1 MNKINHLQRTIFP
14 EIIDDF
20 VKKFEVLKRKLLC
33 EILHIPELPEDAWS
47 QATLQ
52 FEYGGLGL
60 RNAADTTDCAFVAS
74 ALSCLPSI
82 VKFFPCIQS
91 MLDNRDYSLGWLKV
105 LQSACCRLAQ
115 TDEDYYE
122 DKIAFRGGVFDPG
135 KLFELNLGNADKLQA
150 VLMIPRNKCK
160 GQAFLATPA
169 DMNDREIARRVA
181 VASSEAAALFRIAC
195 LSPGRHLGSHHFIVA
210 TKQFLGIPVNAHFDI
225 GQCICKAK
233 RNLINEFGDHFFTC
247 PVGGERYVTHDGLK
261 LVVAAMCNYAGIRT
275 KIEPSHCLQNVDR
288 SDKSKDLRPDILAY
302 HAHVRVLNPANQ
314 HGLRNLIL
322 DISVAHP
329 IAAFNINFKK
339 KRNAAMTREREK
351 IGKYSRQASDN
362 NLDFLPLAFET
373 FGSWGPIMRRF
384 FEDIIAEAA
393 RHRHEL
399 KGPIAE
405 YWMQRISAALHFGCA
420 NLLISRMQRVS
431 EAAMVNR
438 DESTNPDLRLVNPQ
452 L

>member
-1 MNKINHLQRTIFP
+1 MSRVNGYN
-14 EIIDDF
+14 IDF
-20 VKKFEVLKRKLLC
+20 
-33 EILHIPELPEDAWS
+33 
-47 QATLQ
+47 
-52 FEYGGLGL
+52 GLSPYNVFSFSVRYKG
-60 RNAADTTDCAFVAS
+60 
-74 ALSCLPSI
+74 ALSVIKTTPSAPI
-82 VKFFPCIQS
+82 PLHTYIHS
-91 MLDNRDYSLGWLKV
+91 S
-105 LQSACCRLAQ
+105 
-115 TDEDYYE
+115 
-122 DKIAFRGGVFDPG
+122 
-135 KLFELNLGNADKLQA
+135 NA
-150 VLMIPRNKCK
+150 
-160 GQAFLATPA
+160 
-169 DMNDREIARRVA
+169 
-181 VASSEAAALFRIAC
+181 
-195 LSPGRHLGSHHFIVA
+195 
-210 TKQFLGIPVNAHFDI
+210 
-225 GQCICKAK
+225 
-233 RNLINEFGDHFFTC
+233 
-247 PVGGERYVTHDGLK
+247 
-261 LVVAAMCNYAGIRT
+261 
-275 KIEPSHCLQNVDR
+275 
-288 SDKSKDLRPDILAY
+288 ILAY